1 MNIPVD
7 LVPLPTMPYDERPDA
22 LPLDVEE
29 CRTALWMTAGN
40 ISKAAE
46 ILKTTSLRL
55 RNFVKASKRLTDE
68 QKEMQEVLLDKA
80 ESVAAEA
87 LEDEDATRRDTMAR
101 FVMTNLGKDRGYG
114 QGNGKGGVNLNL
126 PGKGNFTISWDDG
139 TSIAGPPERVIEH
152 KEAAE

>member
-1 MNIPVD
+1 MDTPSD

-29 CRTALWMTAGN
+29 CRTALWMVGGN
-40 ISKAAE
+40 VSEAARL
-46 ILKTTSLRL
+46 LKTTSLRL
-55 RNFVKASKRLTDE
+55 RNFIKSSKRLTDE

-87 LEDEDATRRDTMAR
+87 LDDPDTTRKDAMAR
-101 FVMTNLGKDRGYG
+101 FVMTNLGKERGYG
-114 QGNGKGGVNLNL
+114 QPNGKGGVNLNL
-126 PGKGNFTISWDDG
+126 PGKGTFSISWDDG
-139 TSIAGPPERVIEH
+139 SQISGPEPKTIEH